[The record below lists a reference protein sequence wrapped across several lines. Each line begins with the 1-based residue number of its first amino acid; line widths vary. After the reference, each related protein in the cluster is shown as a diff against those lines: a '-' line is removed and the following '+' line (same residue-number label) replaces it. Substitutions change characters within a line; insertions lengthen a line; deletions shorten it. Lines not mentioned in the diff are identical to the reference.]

1 LNSNNKDKNK
11 DNGPGDDLF
20 KQAIN
25 DVRPIP
31 QDKVSPY
38 RTKKKAVPTKRIEDD
53 QDVMDSLLSD
63 HVSEEIESGEELL
76 FQRPGIQNNVMR
88 KLRKGQY
95 SIEAQLDL
103 HRMIVPE
110 ARESLVDFLVTS
122 RKQGLRC
129 VRVIHGKGLGSPG
142 KLPVLKG
149 MVNSWLKQRDDVL
162 AFCSAPRQDGGTGA
176 VYILLKKLPG

>member
-1 LNSNNKDKNK
+1 MNSDKKDNNKD
-11 DNGPGDDLF
+11 DEPGDNLF
-20 KQAIN
+20 KQAID
-25 DVRPIP
+25 DVRPLT

-38 RTKKKAVPTKRIEDD
+38 RPKKKAVPYKRIEDD

-95 SIEAQLDL
+95 SIEAHLDL
-103 HRMIVPE
+103 HRMIVPQ

-122 RKQGLRC
+122 RKHDLRC
-129 VRVIHGKGLGSPG
+129 VRVVHGKGLGSPG

-149 MVNSWLKQRDDVL
+149 KVNSWLKQRDDVL
-162 AFCSAPRQDGGTGA
+162 AFCSAPRHDGGTGA
-176 VYILLKKLPG
+176 VYILLKKN